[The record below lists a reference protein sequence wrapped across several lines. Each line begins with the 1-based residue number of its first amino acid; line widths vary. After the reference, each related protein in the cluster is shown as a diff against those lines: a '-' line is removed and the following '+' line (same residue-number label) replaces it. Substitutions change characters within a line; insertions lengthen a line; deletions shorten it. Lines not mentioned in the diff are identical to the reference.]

1 MVNRRILLFLALGA
15 VAILTGCVSIRN
27 DDGINPPA
35 ALCSRVRGTMGV
47 PKAPVSVAGSKK
59 GESGT
64 SVHVKEWIY
73 SGISAN
79 VTDMALK
86 SAVENGG
93 LTRVDYVDYEM
104 TSYLGFVT
112 VFNLVAYGE

>member
-1 MVNRRILLFLALGA
+1 MANRRIFLSLALGV

-27 DDGINPPA
+27 DNGVNPPA
-35 ALCSRVRGTMGV
+35 ALCSNVRGSMGV
-47 PKAPVSVAGSKK
+47 PRHAVSVAGPKK

-93 LTRVDYVDYEM
+93 LTRVDYVDYEL